1 MCRNDQFE
9 KRGIFHDALL
19 KTMDARGIFDGES
32 LGARADGGAAM
43 LLSDPSVLIV
53 HGDWRQSHLH
63 VWMVVCSAGS
73 LWFIREAY
81 CVCELGRP
89 D

>member
-1 MCRNDQFE
+1 LKSAGSSSR
-9 KRGIFHDALL
+9 LL
-19 KTMDARGIFDGES
+19 FTIYNGRSRHFDGES

-43 LLSDPSVLIV
+43 LLSDPSVLNV
-53 HGDWRQSHLH
+53 HAD
-63 VWMVVCSAGS
+63 WMVVCSAGS

-81 CVCELGRP
+81 CVYELGRP